1 MERKNICLI
10 ILVVVLSLL
19 VAVLGGYIVYDK
31 IFDAIKDVNNDNK
44 DDTTLENN
52 KDGNDDDD
60 EIDLHG
66 ISLNKTFIID
76 EYDFVG
82 DKANAKVYNEEIKI
96 NDKDDKIVNHS
107 VTYSSKSLK
116 VDDKTIVEL
125 EEGAYY
131 LYQVSFYDDIII
143 TSQSF
148 SLGHWFNIYDYD
160 GNVIKEINLFRDN
173 ENRLFHAYLRYSD
186 DEIFNVS
193 NSGVISFVG
202 TKHVQ
207 GVAGT
212 YLTDNGN
219 EINILYD
226 KYDIDDDSVVKGI
239 FEISYLGNNNFSD
252 IKCVKT
258 IETFKEFKSR

>member
-1 MERKNICLI
+1 MEKKNTGLIVLIVVLCL
-10 ILVVVLSLL
+10 LVVG
-19 VAVLGGYIVYDK
+19 LGGYIVYDK
-31 IFDAIKDVNNDNK
+31 MLDKNINDSDNKGKNDNIIDKNGKNEVAKINETIVVDINNDKTYNK
-44 DDTTLENN
+44 DINNHNVYVDERTLKIDN
-52 KDGNDDDD
+52 KVFCELDD
-60 EIDLHG
+60 
-66 ISLNKTFIID
+66 
-76 EYDFVG
+76 
-82 DKANAKVYNEEIKI
+82 I
-96 NDKDDKIVNHS
+96 N
-107 VTYSSKSLK
+107 
-116 VDDKTIVEL
+116 
-125 EEGAYY
+125 Y

-148 SLGHWFNIYDYD
+148 SLGHWFDIYDYD

-207 GVAGT
+207 GDAGT

-226 KYDIDDDSVVKGI
+226 KYDIDDDSVVEGI

>member
-1 MERKNICLI
+1 MEKKNTGLI
-10 ILVVVLSLL
+10 VLVVVLCLL
-19 VAVLGGYIVYDK
+19 VVGLGGYIVYDK
-31 IFDAIKDVNNDNK
+31 MLDKSVN
-44 DDTTLENN
+44 DTNN
-52 KDGNDDDD
+52 KDKND
-60 EIDLHG
+60 
-66 ISLNKTFIID
+66 NIID
-76 EYDFVG
+76 KNVATKLNETIVIDINS
-82 DKANAKVYNEEIKI
+82 DKTYN
-96 NDKDDKIVNHS
+96 KDVDNHS

-148 SLGHWFNIYDYD
+148 SLGHWFDIYDYD

-207 GVAGT
+207 GDAGT

-226 KYDIDDDSVVKGI
+226 KYDIDDDSVVEGI